1 MRNKVNEIIIKVL
14 EEREIEFQGDTI
26 TEETKLR
33 EDLGF
38 DSLGLALLTVH
49 IEEEFNVDIFE
60 DDIVSKVGQIYKK
73 LNI

>member
-1 MRNKVNEIIIKVL
+1 MRSKVNEIIIKVL
-14 EEREIEFQGDTI
+14 EEREIKFQGDTI

-38 DSLGLALLTVH
+38 DSLGFALLTVH

-60 DDIVSKVGQIYKK
+60 DDIVSKVGQIYEK